1 MDTGDTLR
9 LQGLEVSCIIGD
21 LPAERRHEQVLT
33 VDVSLS
39 LDLRGAAASDALA
52 DTVDYA
58 ALAGEIRRRLRAE
71 KCRLLERAA
80 HVAAEVC
87 LRCARVRAATVRVT
101 KREVIPGLRAAAIE
115 ITRSP
120 EDAR

>member
-1 MDTGDTLR
+1 MGDTLR

-39 LDLRGAAASDALA
+39 LDLRKAAESDALS

-58 ALAGEIRRRLRAE
+58 ALVEEIRTRLRAE
-71 KCRLLERAA
+71 KCRLLECAA
-80 HVAAEVC
+80 HVVADVC
-87 LRCARVRAATVRVT
+87 LRGAGVRAATVCVT
-101 KREVIPGLRAAAIE
+101 KREVIPGLRAAVIE
-115 ITRSP
+115 ITRTA

>member
-1 MDTGDTLR
+1 MNDTLR

-21 LPAERRHEQVLT
+21 LPAERHHEQVLT
-33 VDVSLS
+33 VDVSLL
-39 LDLRGAAASDALA
+39 LDLRKAAASDALS

-58 ALAGEIRRRLRAE
+58 TLVEEIRSRLRAE

-80 HVAAEVC
+80 HVVAEVC
-87 LRCARVRAATVRVT
+87 LCAAGVRSATICVT
-101 KREVIPGLRAAAIE
+101 KREVIPGLRAAVVE
-115 ITRSP
+115 ITRTV